1 MVESDAIAEASAAE
15 VDGAATAKVVR
26 ACLVMGSADAVGM
39 NMVAVP
45 ARSAVG
51 ELTVGFAWA
60 AAAADCKPPSP
71 GERTVGFLGDLKAPA
86 AALMAPATKVAVGVG
101 VSMGAARAWA
111 AAERALDAADR
122 KPPFPGDLTVGFLGE
137 SKEPTAAPTG
147 VLPAVASGMEKRGG
161 DKEAARFPNGLGA
174 IGVEGAVSV
183 VCLFLSA
190 LVAREL
196 GGGALP

>member
-1 MVESDAIAEASAAE
+1 M
-15 VDGAATAKVVR
+15 
-26 ACLVMGSADAVGM
+26 
-39 NMVAVP
+39 
-45 ARSAVG
+45 
-51 ELTVGFAWA
+51 GFARA

-86 AALMAPATKVAVGVG
+86 EPLMGPATEVAVGAG
-101 VSMGAARAWA
+101 VSMGAVRAWA

-122 KPPFPGDLTVGFLGE
+122 KPPFPGDLKVGFLGE
-137 SKEPTAAPTG
+137 SKEPTAALTG

-161 DKEAARFPNGLGA
+161 DKEAARFPDGLGA